1 MKNLKLF
8 TLLFLISASAL
19 FAQGPDFAKKFSDA
33 EYHLQYKNY
42 TEALPLY
49 VELANA
55 DANNANVSYK
65 AGFCY
70 LMSAGDKSRAIP
82 YLEKAVAN
90 TSKNYEEMSA
100 SEKRAPEIAIYD
112 LATAYQINMQFDKA
126 EEQFAKY
133 KGLVGTK
140 NKELATE
147 IDRHIAMC
155 QFAAASV
162 KKPVNVT
169 IKSLGANVNTK
180 YPEYEAF
187 LTPDESSLIFNSKRE
202 GFGNYQDVDGSY
214 FESALVSYEKDGNW
228 AAPVLLSANI
238 NVDENDAVVGIS
250 ADGSKI
256 LCWKSEKLNGNIYL
270 SEAKGESWNTPIELG
285 ANINSKAMERGACI
299 TPDGNTIFFVS
310 DRKGGLGGTD
320 IYRSEKGADG
330 VWGPA
335 VNLGNTINTP
345 YDEVAPVISID
356 GKTLYF
362 ASNGHETMGGL
373 DIVMAPY
380 NSGDKTFGTVT
391 NLGFPINSPDDET
404 SYYPTMNGKY
414 AYYSATRKEGMGDLD
429 LYMIT
434 FNDKQLAPMTVFTG
448 KVINNI
454 DAEATVFPTIVATV
468 TQMGGS
474 GSSKTY
480 NGNYNTGKV
489 KFPMLPGAKY
499 SVKVEVDGVEKYKE
513 DFDLTAANKYEEVNR
528 DIYMKA
534 IGETPEQKAAR
545 EAAEQAAAVAAAD
558 AKAKA
563 QAEADKIAAEEKAKE
578 EAWKKDPKNKGKEY
592 KGGKKDPNTLPEAPA
607 EFRTY
612 FKYNKTAIDAT
623 NKDFMQFMK
632 QLTAMVK
639 AGQSVTVVI
648 EASASKVPTTK
659 FGTNDALAAKRG
671 ADAKAKIISMLKAK
685 GADVS
690 KVTFAP
696 ISALVGGPEYNKDFN
711 ENRAEYEK
719 SQYVDIS
726 VK

>member
-8 TLLFLISASAL
+8 TLLLLISSSAL
-19 FAQGPDFAKKFSDA
+19 FAQSPDFAKKFSDA
-33 EYHLQYKNY
+33 EYHLQYRNY
-42 TEALPLY
+42 AEALPLY

-70 LMSAGDKSRAIP
+70 LMSSGDKSRAIP

-90 TSKNYEEMSA
+90 TSKSYEEFSPN
-100 SEKRAPEIAIYD
+100 EKRAPEIAIYD
-112 LATAYQINMQFDKA
+112 LANAYQINMQFDKA
-126 EEQFAKY
+126 QEQFAKY
-133 KGLVGTK
+133 KGLVGPK
-140 NKELATE
+140 NKELNQE
-147 IDRHIAMC
+147 IDRHTAMC
-155 QFAAASV
+155 VFAAAAV
-162 KKPVNVT
+162 KKPVNAT
-169 IKSLGANVNTK
+169 IKNLGPNVNSK
-180 YPEYEAF
+180 FPEYEAF
-187 LTPDESSLIFNSKRE
+187 LTPDESSLIFNSKRD
-202 GFGNYQDVDGSY
+202 GFGNYQDVDGSF

-228 AAPVLLSANI
+228 QTPVLLSANI
-238 NVDENDAVVGIS
+238 NVDENDAVVGIL

-270 SEAKGESWNTPIELG
+270 SEAKGESWNTPVELG
-285 ANINSKAMERGACI
+285 ANINSKAMERGACL

-330 VWGPA
+330 IWGPSI
-335 VNLGNTINTP
+335 NLGNTINTP
-345 YDEVAPVISID
+345 SDEINPVMSID
-356 GKTLYF
+356 GKVLYF

-373 DIVMAPY
+373 DIVMASY
-380 NSGDKTFGTVT
+380 NSSDKSFGTVS
-391 NLGFPINSPDDET
+391 NLGYPINSPDDET

-414 AYYSATRKEGMGDLD
+414 AYYAATRKEGLGGLD

-434 FNDKQLAPMTVFTG
+434 FNDKALAPMTVFTG

-454 DAEATVFPTIVATV
+454 DAESTMFPPIVATV

-474 GSSKTY
+474 GTSKTY
-480 NGNYNTGKV
+480 TGNYNTGKV
-489 KFPMLPGAKY
+489 KFPLMPGSKY
-499 SVKVEVDGVEKYKE
+499 SVKVEVDGVEKFKE
-513 DFDLTAANKYEEVNR
+513 DFDLTSANKYEEVNR

-545 EAAEQAAAVAAAD
+545 EEAEKVATQAAAD

-563 QAEADKIAAEEKAKE
+563 EAEAAKVAAEEKAKE
-578 EAWKKDPKNKGKEY
+578 DAFNKDPKNKGKKF
-592 KGGKKDPNTLPEAPA
+592 KGKQDPNTLPEAPA

-612 FKYNKTAIDAT
+612 FKYNKTAIDGS

-639 AGQSVTVVI
+639 AGQKVTVVI

-671 ADAKAKIISMLKAK
+671 ADAKAKIISMLTAK
-685 GADVS
+685 GADAS

-696 ISALVGGPEYNKDFN
+696 IAAVVGGPEYNKDFN
-711 ENRAEYEK
+711 ENRGEYEK
-719 SQYVDIS
+719 AQYVDIS

>member
-8 TLLFLISASAL
+8 TLLLLISTSAL

-33 EYHLQYKNY
+33 EYHLQYRNY
-42 TEALPLY
+42 AEALPLY
-49 VELANA
+49 IELANA

-70 LMSAGDKSRAIP
+70 LMTPGDKSRAIP
-82 YLEKAVAN
+82 FLERAVAN
-90 TSKNYEEMSA
+90 TAKSYEEFSA
-100 SEKRAPEIAIYD
+100 NEKRAPEIAIYD
-112 LATAYQINMQFDKA
+112 LANAYQINMQFDKA

-133 KGLVGTK
+133 KGLIGPK
-140 NKELATE
+140 NKELNTE

-155 QFAAASV
+155 QFAAGAV

-169 IKSLGANVNTK
+169 IKNLGANVNTK
-180 YPEYEAF
+180 FPEYEAF

-228 AAPVLLSANI
+228 GTPVPLSANI
-238 NVDENDAVVGIS
+238 NVEENDAVVGIS

-256 LCWKSEKLNGNIYL
+256 LAWKSEKLNGNIYL

-310 DRKGGLGGTD
+310 DRKGGLGGAD

-335 VNLGNTINTP
+335 INLGNTINTVF
-345 YDEVAPVISID
+345 DEVAPVISID

-373 DIVMAPY
+373 DIVMASY
-380 NSGDKTFGTVT
+380 NPDDKSFGAVT

-414 AYYSATRKEGMGDLD
+414 AYYSATRKDGIGGLD
-429 LYMIT
+429 IYMIT
-434 FNDKQLAPMTVFTG
+434 FNDKALAPMTVFTG

-454 DAEATVFPTIVATV
+454 DPEATIFPPIVATV
-468 TQMGGS
+468 TTNGGT
-474 GSSKTY
+474 SKTY

-489 KFPMLPGAKY
+489 KFPMLPGSKY
-499 SVKVEVDGVEKYKE
+499 TVKVEVDGVEKFKE
-513 DFDLTAANKYEEVNR
+513 EFDLTSANKYEEVNR

-545 EAAEQAAAVAAAD
+545 EAAENAAAIAAAD

-563 QAEADKIAAEEKAKE
+563 DAEAAKIAAEEKAKE

-592 KGGKKDPNTLPEAPA
+592 TGGRKDPNSLPPAPA
-607 EFRTY
+607 EFKTY
-612 FKYNKTAIDAT
+612 FKYNKTAIDGT

-632 QLTAMVK
+632 QLTALVK
-639 AGQSVTVVI
+639 AGESVTVVI
-648 EASASKVPTTK
+648 ESSASKVPTTK
-659 FGTNDALAAKRG
+659 FGTNEVLAAKRG
-671 ADAKAKIISMLKAK
+671 NDAKAKIISMLTAK
-685 GADVS
+685 GADLS
-690 KVTFAP
+690 KVNFAP
-696 ISALVGGPEYNKDFN
+696 ISSSVNGPEYNKDFN
-711 ENRAEYEK
+711 ENRNEYEK